1 MNLSYSLARI
11 ARVGHWRSNNVG
23 KIRCFAAPRSAR
35 HHPRRRRV
43 EMANARRFERIL
55 KAEEKSKEKEKIVT
69 GEQILSESGMRWGF
83 FFTLGVFPLIGL
95 SVMVSTTPE
104 LQEQFN
110 AGLASIIGSS
120 SDNTQTGTLPLEK
133 DTGSTSE
140 SS

>member
-1 MNLSYSLARI
+1 
-11 ARVGHWRSNNVG
+11 
-23 KIRCFAAPRSAR
+23 
-35 HHPRRRRV
+35 
-43 EMANARRFERIL
+43 MANARRFERIL